1 VPVLQC
7 TSLSGSGRQRRLGLA
22 TLSHGTHQ
30 GKSSCLNVGTER
42 RTFDVSGSIAV
53 QAFNKA
59 ESVLSTLDSIRR
71 SSGSDRYHL
80 VILQDACSG
89 SADTEKYRSAW
100 VHTTQAIEEWISR
113 NRDHFVSVHFDQS
126 DENNGPYR
134 TAERLINR
142 ALESSEFVIFSEDDV
157 IFERDAIEW
166 FERARTHPMFLRPN
180 VWAIAGESRFF
191 DSWRHN
197 PSNADISRALALANS
212 RKLIDKFVYLDF
224 LPSSCFATTREKW
237 GEFGGTRGTTRGDR
251 AVVDRCLAEG
261 KVCFWPVIARCRDVG
276 MHHPLGYSVRWRG
289 LNHTRFKNSYVVSG
303 MLKSSTDLTELNT
316 FQKDALLNEFTRLWE
331 LLSE

>member
-1 VPVLQC
+1 
-7 TSLSGSGRQRRLGLA
+7 
-22 TLSHGTHQ
+22 
-30 GKSSCLNVGTER
+30 
-42 RTFDVSGSIAV
+42 VSGSIAV

-59 ESVLSTLDSIRR
+59 ENVLSTLDSIKR
-71 SSGSDRYHL
+71 SNGSDKYHL

-100 VHTTQAIEEWISR
+100 LQTTRALDEWVSR
-113 NRDHFVSVHFDQS
+113 NRDHFVSIRCDRL

-134 TAERLINR
+134 TAERLIDR
-142 ALESSEFVIFSEDDV
+142 ALESSEFVIFSEDDL

-166 FERARTHPMFLRPN
+166 FQRARSHPMFQRPN

-191 DSWRHN
+191 DSWRHS
-197 PSNADISRALALANS
+197 PSEADVSRALELAGS
-212 RKLIDKFVYLDF
+212 RGLIDKFVYLEF
-224 LPSSCFATTREKW
+224 VPSSCFATTREKW
-237 GEFGGTRGTTRGDR
+237 AEFGETRGATRGDR

-276 MHHPLGYSVRWRG
+276 MHHPLGYSVRWKG
-289 LNHTRFKNSYVVSG
+289 LDHTRFKNSYVVSG
-303 MLKSSTDLTELNT
+303 MLKSATDLTELT
-316 FQKDALLNEFTRLWE
+316 RSEKDVLLNEFTRFWE